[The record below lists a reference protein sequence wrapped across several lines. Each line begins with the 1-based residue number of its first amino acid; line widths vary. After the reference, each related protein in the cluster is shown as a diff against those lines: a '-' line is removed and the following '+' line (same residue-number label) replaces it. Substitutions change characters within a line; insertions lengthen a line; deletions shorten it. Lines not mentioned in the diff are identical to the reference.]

1 MSPKTKILARMNDSI
16 AEAERFL
23 RFAKVARCSID
34 ISEHYHGDRNLAQ
47 AKRAS
52 LDLSRS
58 LAELRK
64 PLWEAAR

>member
-1 MSPKTKILARMNDSI
+1 MNEAKIDQIDFTILETRRFIQRAYAWRKRLKT
-16 AEAERFL
+16 
-23 RFAKVARCSID
+23 
-34 ISEHYHGDRNLAQ
+34 GDVRSKEGAA

-64 PLWEAAR
+64 P